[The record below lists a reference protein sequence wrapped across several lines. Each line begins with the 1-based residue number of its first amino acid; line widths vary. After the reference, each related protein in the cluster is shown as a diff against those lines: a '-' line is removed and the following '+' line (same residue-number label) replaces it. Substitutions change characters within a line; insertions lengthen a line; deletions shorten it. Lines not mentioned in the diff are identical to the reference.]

1 MIKIMR
7 FNTALL
13 HSAAPG
19 DKATGATLTPIYQSS
34 AFYQESALQHEK
46 LFANKAPGFS
56 YTRIGNPTIA
66 AFEDRMTVLEGGM
79 ASVACASGMAAVS
92 CALLNITQAGDE
104 IVVSTGLYG
113 GTIDLFHDFEAY
125 GITTKFVDINDHELV
140 KAAINE
146 KTKLVFAE
154 TIGNPKLDVADIE
167 ALAAIAHEA
176 GIPLIIDN
184 TVASAYLT
192 QPLKLGADIVINS
205 TSKYINGNSDAISGV
220 ITDGGKFKWDFEKYP
235 GMKEFKVFGKLA
247 FTAKLRNGLFRNIGA
262 CIAPQTAFYNLLGME
277 TLGLRMERA
286 CSNALKL
293 AKHLEEYKDLTVN
306 YPGLES
312 SDWHETALKVLHN
325 GFGAIITV
333 RVGSKER
340 AFSIMDGLKIPKIV
354 SNIGDTKTLIVHP
367 SSTLNV
373 HSSEQEKKDA
383 NVFDDMIRISV
394 GIEDIEDLIEDFDRV
409 LKEN

>member
-1 MIKIMR
+1 MINNMR

-176 GIPLIIDN
+176 GIPLIIDL
-184 TVASAYLT
+184 S
-192 QPLKLGADIVINS
+192 
-205 TSKYINGNSDAISGV
+205 
-220 ITDGGKFKWDFEKYP
+220 
-235 GMKEFKVFGKLA
+235 
-247 FTAKLRNGLFRNIGA
+247 
-262 CIAPQTAFYNLLGME
+262 
-277 TLGLRMERA
+277 
-286 CSNALKL
+286 
-293 AKHLEEYKDLTVN
+293 
-306 YPGLES
+306 
-312 SDWHETALKVLHN
+312 
-325 GFGAIITV
+325 
-333 RVGSKER
+333 
-340 AFSIMDGLKIPKIV
+340 
-354 SNIGDTKTLIVHP
+354 LIH
-367 SSTLNV
+367 
-373 HSSEQEKKDA
+373 
-383 NVFDDMIRISV
+383 I
-394 GIEDIEDLIEDFDRV
+394 
-409 LKEN
+409 